1 MYTDISTYNML
12 PYCNIKSIFNYLI
25 MSNDNYTD
33 YTNNT
38 LWKILTDRDYK
49 IMIYYIYCI
58 HNNLSIKS
66 KYTSIPS
73 YYTMLSRNYTN
84 YDENNNDDENNDNNY
99 NDDDNNYNNYDNN
112 DNKDND
118 KDNVKDNENGYTSD
132 LNFREIY
139 KFMHENDSNKIFL
152 HKLYLSGRLIDKDL
166 KLLN

>member
-84 YDENNNDDENNDNNY
+84 YDENNNDDENNDNNDNDGNY
-99 NDDDNNYNNYDNN
+99 DDDDY
-112 DNKDND
+112 
-118 KDNVKDNENGYTSD
+118 NVKDNEDGYTSD

-166 KLLN
+166 KLLNIW